1 MGVLNNFFFN
11 GKDKELMGSPSMVL
25 FQLIKKKYSS
35 LKLANNYL
43 RKNWSFILDS
53 MWYCQLIGIPIE
65 SESNSF
71 MANLFLYYYE

>member
-43 RKNWSFILDS
+43 RKN
-53 MWYCQLIGIPIE
+53 
-65 SESNSF
+65 
-71 MANLFLYYYE
+71 